1 MRKSDSS
8 ADKKPSTRS
17 SSKPAAKSSYSGDSK
32 PYERKTSSEKPSFA
46 DKYKRADE
54 KPTRSVGRPAFSDKP
69 AGRSSFADKKPFPSR
84 GEKPSYGAD
93 KPAGRSSFADK
104 KPFAPRGER
113 PTYGADK
120 PREFD
125 KKPFAP
131 RGERPSYGADK
142 PREFDKKPFAPRGEK
157 PAYLADKPREF
168 DKKPFV
174 PRGERPTYGADKQR
188 DFDKKPFAPRGERP
202 SYGADKQRDFDKKAP
217 FPKTDRPSYGADK
230 PKDFDKK
237 PFAPRGERPAYG
249 ADKARDFDR
258 KAPFPKT
265 DRPAYGSEKKY
276 GQKTESGSRPR
287 KGPNERKES
296 FSPTPRYSP
305 NKEIAQIREDKKVF
319 RPTSYLDEP
328 YSDKKEER
336 KEYSKQVG
344 LLAKPDITERG
355 MIDKLPPK
363 MKSKIEKAYNGPEEI
378 RLNKYIANAGL
389 CSRREADEFIASGQ
403 ITVNGETII
412 EMGYKVQPND
422 VIKYGRKVL
431 SRQKLT
437 YVLLNKPK
445 DFITTTEDPE
455 GRRTVMDLVKNSTQ
469 ERIYPIGR
477 LDRATTGLLLL
488 TNDGELA
495 EKLSHPSNE
504 IKKIYQLEI
513 DKKITQEHFD
523 SIMEGLELE
532 DGKIKADDLSI
543 ISPDGMVLGIEIHS
557 GKNRIVRRIFEHLG
571 YEVLKLDR
579 STYAGLNKK
588 DLPRGNW
595 RYLTEKEVIRLK
607 YLL

>member
-8 ADKKPSTRS
+8 SDKKPSTRLS
-17 SSKPAAKSSYSGDSK
+17 STTGGRSAFGKTS
-32 PYERKTSSEKPSFA
+32 ERKTSSDKPTFA
-46 DKYKRADE
+46 DKYKRAE
-54 KPTRSVGRPAFSDKP
+54 DKP
-69 AGRSSFADKKPFPSR
+69 RTDRIERKPFDSSEKKPFTRATSTDR
-84 GEKPSYGAD
+84 
-93 KPAGRSSFADK
+93 KPAFG
-104 KPFAPRGER
+104 
-113 PTYGADK
+113 DK
-120 PREFD
+120 PRASFD
-125 KKPFAP
+125 RK
-131 RGERPSYGADK
+131 
-142 PREFDKKPFAPRGEK
+142 
-157 PAYLADKPREF
+157 
-168 DKKPFV
+168 
-174 PRGERPTYGADKQR
+174 T
-188 DFDKKPFAPRGERP
+188 
-202 SYGADKQRDFDKKAP
+202 P
-217 FPKTDRPSYGADK
+217 FPNTD
-230 PKDFDKK
+230 
-237 PFAPRGERPAYG
+237 RPAYG
-249 ADKARDFDR
+249 DKPRGDYDR

-265 DRPAYGSEKKY
+265 DRPAYGDKPRGDYDRKAPFPKTDRPAY
-276 GQKTESGSRPR
+276 GDKPRGDYDRKASFPKTDRPAYGDKPRGDYDRKAPFPKTDRPSYGDKPKGDYDRKAPFPKTDRPSYGDKSKGDYERKAPFPKTDRPAYGDKPRGDYERKAPFPKTDRPAYGANNRTETGARPR
-287 KGPNERKES
+287 KGTNDRKTA
-296 FSPTPRYSP
+296 FTPTPRYSP
-305 NKEIAQIREDKKVF
+305 NKEIELLREEKKGF
-319 RPTSYLDEP
+319 RPKTYLDEP
-328 YSDKKEER
+328 YTEQKTEK

-344 LLAKPDITERG
+344 LKAKPDITERG

-363 MKSKIEKAYNGPEEI
+363 MKSKIEKAYTGAEEI

-403 ITVNGETII
+403 ITVNGETIV

-445 DFITTTEDPE
+445 DFITTTDDPE

-513 DKKITQEHFD
+513 DKKISQEHFD
-523 SIMEGLELE
+523 SILEGLELE
-532 DGKIKADDLSI
+532 DGTIKADDLSI

>member
-17 SSKPAAKSSYSGDSK
+17 NSKLTGRSSFGSDSK
-32 PYERKTSSEKPSFA
+32 PFERKSSADKPSFS

-54 KPTRSVGRPAFSDKP
+54 NSTRSVGRP
-69 AGRSSFADKKPFPSR
+69 SFVNRD
-84 GEKPSYGAD
+84 EKPSGKSSFSD
-93 KPAGRSSFADK
+93 RKPA
-104 KPFAPRGER
+104 
-113 PTYGADK
+113 YGDK
-120 PREFD
+120 PRGD
-125 KKPFAP
+125 YD
-131 RGERPSYGADK
+131 R
-142 PREFDKKPFAPRGEK
+142 K
-157 PAYLADKPREF
+157 PA
-168 DKKPFV
+168 
-174 PRGERPTYGADKQR
+174 
-188 DFDKKPFAPRGERP
+188 
-202 SYGADKQRDFDKKAP
+202 
-217 FPKTDRPSYGADK
+217 FPKTDRPAYGDK
-230 PKDFDKK
+230 PRGDYDRKPAFPKTDRPAFGDKPRSDYDRK
-237 PFAPRGERPAYG
+237 PAFPKTDRPAYG
-249 ADKARDFDR
+249 DKPRGDYDRKPAFPKTDRPAYGDKPRGDFER

-265 DRPAYGSEKKY
+265 DRPAFGDKPRGDYDRKPAFPKTDRPAYGDKPRGDFERKAPFPKADRPAYGADKKY
-276 GQKTESGSRPR
+276 GEKTGNSSRPR

-296 FSPTPRYSP
+296 FSPAPRYSP
-305 NKEIAQIREDKKVF
+305 NKEIAQMREDKKVF
-319 RPTSYLDEP
+319 RPVSYLDEP

-344 LLAKPDITERG
+344 LKAKPEITERG

-363 MKSKIEKAYNGPEEI
+363 MKSQIEKAYNGPEEI

-513 DKKITQEHFD
+513 DKKISQEHFD
-523 SIMEGLELE
+523 SILEGLELE